1 MKKLYSIVLMAAALL
16 IGTNMWATTLSE
28 IQTAIDEAPAGGT
41 VTITLNSDVE
51 IDATPIQ
58 IYAKK
63 AEAGKTVNIDLAGF
77 SIFSKVGSAPVALI
91 ELYKGTLNLKGTG
104 TLTTEGENGIK
115 VFGCEDPAQ
124 ANWSVLNVGKNVQV
138 LCNGGNITSTWK
150 ATGIG
155 VFGFWGKDVYTYLD
169 YAQKGNLFDG
179 NASINYYDDNATY
192 QTYMVDASKVKSAYQ
207 ATYVT
212 AVKREAIQLAKDGK
226 IDYSTS
232 FPTYNKEATIKK
244 AYTTGKVAFAVAQY
258 SAEMSKAF
266 GVNVNVEGTV
276 YGKYYGVKLNGTV
289 QYLPTSDDDHIPYF
303 HIAEGANVTCSDNL
317 EGAVAAYVS
326 GYGKWEI
333 EGAIAGNIGVYVKSG
348 EVDITGNATVTSTN
362 STNHDP
368 LQATTSGV
376 QGGGGSAVVIESNSS
391 YCGGQDVTISGDAV
405 VTGAAGYGIEEV
417 VTSAATSTVEAIS
430 IEGGEINNGAAGTI
444 KVTDASKNEVEITGG
459 TIVGGTNA
467 TDIGGQTLTEFLDT
481 QSGSTHATVV
491 ETDAQGNQT
500 IVISEGPAPATGN
513 SVIAAAEGSSVNW
526 IVTENK
532 AETLTADK
540 TLTEL
545 QISSADYTQ
554 TLTIADG
561 VTLSVGRVVL
571 GAKAQIIVKAGA
583 KLIVTGTEGLAAF
596 QESNLVL
603 ENENGKRSIFLFN
616 PAVESNTHPMATV
629 ELITNSWRNSATDL
643 QWEILGLPT
652 YEAVTSINKEGTA
665 PVAISVWEN
674 GAWTSVGVV
683 GSTAIDLSKLNKTF
697 APYDMLAN
705 RAYGADAPKLIIG
718 GKLVGKTNGSL
729 YANYRWTP
737 YANSYTGEMDL
748 KAFVTA
754 LGGAQ
759 SIAQG
764 IWVAE
769 QQGNGHLA
777 WNPID
782 VQSILDGDAEILKL
796 APMQAFMLNNP
807 GNINEYAALDY
818 ASMVWAPAT
827 TPAAPAPARVAASE
841 TTAKVRVL
849 VTDEQGIVD
858 KVMVRENANNVYA
871 LEKYLN
877 EDMNIYVLDGEKNA
891 IVNAET
897 LENKYIGFSTVK
909 GGKFTMSFAN
919 VAGRELALIDH
930 ETGAQV
936 AMVEGA
942 TYEFTANG
950 TNDYRFEIVGAAKMP
965 TAIENAEAVKSA
977 KGIYT
982 ITGQYVGE
990 MNVWNSLPAGIYVVN
1005 GEKCVK

>member
-1 MKKLYSIVLMAAALL
+1 MRKLYSIVLMATALL
-16 IGTNMWATTLSE
+16 IGTNVWAVDVASLSQ
-28 IQTAIDEAPAGGT
+28 IQEAIDNTPVGGT
-41 VTITLNSDVE
+41 VDLTLTTDVE

-63 AEAGKTVNIDLAGF
+63 AIDGKTVNLNLAGHA
-77 SIFSKVGSAPVALI
+77 IYSKEGSTPATLI
-91 ELYKGTLNLKGTG
+91 ELYKGTLNLIGEGTIRNEG
-104 TLTTEGENGIK
+104 TTAIK

-124 ANWSVLNVGKNVQV
+124 ANWSVLNVGKQIQV
-138 LCNGGNITSTWK
+138 LGNGK
-150 ATGIG
+150 EAVGIY
-155 VFGFWGKDVYTYLD
+155 GFFGKDVYTYLD

-192 QTYMVDASKVKSAYQ
+192 LTYMVDASKVKSSAQ
-207 ATYVT
+207 TAYVT

-232 FPTYNKEATIKK
+232 FPTYNKEVTIAKK
-244 AYTTGKVAFAVAQY
+244 YTTGGVAFPIAQY
-258 SAEMSKAF
+258 SAEISKAF
-266 GVNVNVEGTV
+266 GVNVNVEGTL
-276 YGKYYGVKLNGTV
+276 YGKKYGIKLNGTV
-289 QYLPTSDDDHIPYF
+289 QYVPTSDEDNIPF
-303 HIAEGANVTCSDNL
+303 VHIADGAHITCADKTDGSV
-317 EGAVAAYVS
+317 AVYVS
-326 GYGKWEI
+326 GYGKWVI
-333 EGAIAGNIGVYVKSG
+333 EGEIAGNIGVYVKSG
-348 EVDITGNATVTSTN
+348 EVEITGNATVTSTN
-362 STNHDP
+362 NTTHNP
-368 LQATTSGV
+368 LVAQTSGV
-376 QGGGGSAVVIESNSS
+376 SGGEGSAIVIESNRA

-417 VTSAATSTVEAIS
+417 VTSATTSTVEAIS

-459 TIVGGTNA
+459 TIVGGTNS

-500 IVISEGPAPATGN
+500 IVISDGPAPATGN

-616 PAVESNTHPMATV
+616 PNVTSNTHPMATV

-674 GAWTSVGVV
+674 GAWTSVGIV

-697 APYDMLAN
+697 APYDILAN

-754 LGGAQ
+754 LDGAQ

-919 VAGRELALIDH
+919 VAGRELTLIDH

-1005 GEKCVK
+1005 GEKRVK